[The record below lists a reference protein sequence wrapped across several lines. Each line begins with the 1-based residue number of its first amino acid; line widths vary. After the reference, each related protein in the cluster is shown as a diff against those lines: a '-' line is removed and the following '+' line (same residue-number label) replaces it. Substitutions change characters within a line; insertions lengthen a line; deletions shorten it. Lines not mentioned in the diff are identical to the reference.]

1 MKKSTRAFALLTL
14 SAALAA
20 CSSVP
25 ERNAALDQARTRYAA
40 AQADPQV
47 VKLAPDELKLAGE
60 ALRNADQARSAGGS
74 PATVDHLAYLTTQRV
89 AIAQETASS
98 KAAQAVTAGA
108 AAERDKLRLTQR
120 TNEADLA
127 QQQLAQSQ
135 QSNARKTSELAAA
148 DASAQRDQA
157 RVSDL
162 ESQLKELNARK
173 TDRGMVVTLGDVLF
187 DTGQAKLLVGSRP
200 NMAKLADLF
209 KSNPQRRASI
219 EGFTDSVGGAAANM
233 DLSQRRAAAVMSALV
248 DLGVPADRLTTKAF
262 GADQPVASNGTA
274 AGRQLNRRVEIVF
287 APEVSALSMQ

>member
-1 MKKSTRAFALLTL
+1 MKNSTRTFALLTL

-25 ERNAALDQARTRYAA
+25 ERNAALDQARSRYAA

-47 VKLAPDELKLAGE
+47 AKLAPDELKLAGE

-162 ESQLKELNARK
+162 ESQLKDLNARK

-287 APEVSALSMQ
+287 APEGGALSMQ